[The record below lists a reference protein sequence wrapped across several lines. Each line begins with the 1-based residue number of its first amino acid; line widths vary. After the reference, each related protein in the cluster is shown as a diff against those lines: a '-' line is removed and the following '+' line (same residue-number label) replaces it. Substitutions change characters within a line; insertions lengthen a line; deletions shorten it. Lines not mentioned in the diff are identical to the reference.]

1 MKKAVYVCLLIV
13 LLVGSFLS
21 GRVFNQTVRVAQA
34 EASVNEKAK
43 GARVDTKWEYCA
55 VSKAGYTGSSRGGT
69 YWISYFKEPGV
80 EIVEIEEKVSEQQG
94 ASIARAIARLGEE
107 GWEMVGESD
116 LPLKTGRFE
125 AIYFK
130 RQKP

>member
-1 MKKAVYVCLLIV
+1 MKKAGYAFLLT
-13 LLVGSFLS
+13 LLLAGSFLY
-21 GRVFNQTVRVAQA
+21 GRVFNQTVRVANA
-34 EASVNEKAK
+34 EATVTDNATK
-43 GARVDTKWEYCA
+43 ARVETKWEYCA
-55 VSKAGYTGSSRGGT
+55 VSKAGYTGSSRGGA
-69 YWISYFKEPGV
+69 YWVSYFKEGGV

-107 GWEMVGESD
+107 GWEMVGQSD

>member
-1 MKKAVYVCLLIV
+1 
-13 LLVGSFLS
+13 
-21 GRVFNQTVRVAQA
+21 
-34 EASVNEKAK
+34 
-43 GARVDTKWEYCA
+43 

-94 ASIARAIARLGEE
+94 ASIARAIARLGED
-107 GWEMVGESD
+107 GWEMVGQSD
-116 LPLKTGRFE
+116 LPVKAGRFE